1 MSEIFKR
8 TKTLA
13 TIGPATDSE
22 EMIDKLIGAGL
33 DNCRLNFSH
42 GTYEKMDEF
51 IGWIRKAAAKHGR
64 HVAIVQDLQG
74 PRFASAKSRIITSKS
89 TKATTLSSITR

>member
-1 MSEIFKR
+1 MSELFKR

-22 EMIDKLIGAGL
+22 EMIDKLIAVGL

-42 GTYEKMDEF
+42 GSYEKMDEESILNLLSF
-51 IGWIRKAAAKHGR
+51 YRYGHQRDIGMK
-64 HVAIVQDLQG
+64 Q
-74 PRFASAKSRIITSKS
+74 
-89 TKATTLSSITR
+89 